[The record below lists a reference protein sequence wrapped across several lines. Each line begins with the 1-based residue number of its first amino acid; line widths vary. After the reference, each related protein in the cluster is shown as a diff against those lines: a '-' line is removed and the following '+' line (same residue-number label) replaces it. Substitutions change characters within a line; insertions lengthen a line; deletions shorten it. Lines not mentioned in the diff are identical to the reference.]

1 MHKEK
6 IDKFGIL
13 LPRGSYT
20 YLKGHNEYNPHIYV
34 SYGKYQAKLTA
45 SSRALLVKDELPEIS
60 VDNIGF
66 YPSIIEQSKNI
77 KINTDT
83 ILTAPLFW
91 IDVCTDVLNT
101 TGLQIQDYISIL
113 REKAYQK
120 TLKNEIIVGFDKD
133 KGFECSLT
141 IKSSC
146 KTVKDSLAIYDKINE
161 IKANKYHNPDYYNNF
176 SADFL
181 HKNHNLIRFE
191 RRLQSAND
199 IKKAYSLEHLS
210 TVTLKDIFT
219 CNNNVVAD
227 KTMEIFL
234 N

>member
-77 KINTDT
+77 KIPQ
-83 ILTAPLFW
+83 L
-91 IDVCTDVLNT
+91 
-101 TGLQIQDYISIL
+101 G
-113 REKAYQK
+113 EM
-120 TLKNEIIVGFDKD
+120 
-133 KGFECSLT
+133 
-141 IKSSC
+141 
-146 KTVKDSLAIYDKINE
+146 
-161 IKANKYHNPDYYNNF
+161 HN
-176 SADFL
+176 
-181 HKNHNLIRFE
+181 
-191 RRLQSAND
+191 
-199 IKKAYSLEHLS
+199 
-210 TVTLKDIFT
+210 
-219 CNNNVVAD
+219 
-227 KTMEIFL
+227 
-234 N
+234 